1 MFILMSKMTITVAI
15 FILSDGLL
23 RHVNSCKLNLKK

>member
-1 MFILMSKMTITVAI
+1 MSKMTITVTI
-15 FILSDGLL
+15 FILGDGLL